1 MLDRTVQQSSDAGQN
16 LPDAAQA
23 AQYEF
28 SDLVSTPRASLTASA
43 TAVATQS
50 VETFS
55 EQITNS
61 QAISAYQS
69 QMNAKG
75 LYGYQ
80 SMLGAPLMG

>member
-1 MLDRTVQQSSDAGQN
+1 MLDRPLQQAIDAGQN
-16 LPDAAQA
+16 LPTPAEAAQS
-23 AQYEF
+23 YY

-43 TAVATQS
+43 TAVSNQS
-50 VETFS
+50 VDAFS
-55 EQITNS
+55 ARIDS
-61 QAISAYQS
+61 SAAISAYQS